1 MNNVI
6 KKSFSVAFA
15 ITTGIFTF
23 VPESVFTKIQVFKGI
38 SGDWNVTVNRVI
50 LLIIVYIVSGVATLL
65 YYRFRRS
72 ISLKGRNYCIKVQ
85 YGNILEAD
93 AIKNLIFR
101 KKCWRVISFDE
112 CFTTSI
118 GTEKW
123 QINEDSICGQYLK
136 KHPITNMQHLIDT
149 AGLTPC
155 ESRSKFR
162 NSICYASG
170 SIIPRDGF
178 FLMAFAKLN
187 QDGLGEISYK
197 EYLEC
202 LNRLWSELNDNYGQ
216 RDVYISVM
224 GSGVTRMNDMELT
237 TQELLETIIYSYKLS
252 RNKIK
257 SPYKLHIV
265 CRKRDGVLLDDI
277 CG

>member
-1 MNNVI
+1 MNKAI

-23 VPESVFTKIQVFKGI
+23 VPESVFTKIQVFKRI
-38 SGDWNVTVNRVI
+38 TGDWNVTVNRVI
-50 LLIIVYIVSGVATLL
+50 LLMIVYIISLTGTLL
-65 YYRFRRS
+65 YYRSRRS
-72 ISLKGRNYCIKVQ
+72 ISIKGRNYCIKVQ
-85 YGNILEAD
+85 YGNILKAD
-93 AIKNLIFR
+93 AIKNFILR

-123 QINEDSICGQYLK
+123 QINENSLCGQYLK
-136 KHPITNMQHLIDT
+136 KYPITNMQHLINAT
-149 AGLTPC
+149 GLTPC
-155 ESRSKFR
+155 VNKSKFR
-162 NSICYASG
+162 NSTCYASG

-187 QDGLGEISYK
+187 QDGLGEITYQQ
-197 EYLEC
+197 YLEC
-202 LNRLWSELNDNYGQ
+202 LNLLWSEINKNYGQ
-216 RDVYISVM
+216 RDVYISII
-224 GSGVTRMNDMELT
+224 GSGVTRMNDKELT
-237 TQELLETIIYSYKLS
+237 TQELLETIVYSYKLNC
-252 RNKIK
+252 NKIK

-265 CRKRDGVLLDDI
+265 CRKKDGVLLDEI